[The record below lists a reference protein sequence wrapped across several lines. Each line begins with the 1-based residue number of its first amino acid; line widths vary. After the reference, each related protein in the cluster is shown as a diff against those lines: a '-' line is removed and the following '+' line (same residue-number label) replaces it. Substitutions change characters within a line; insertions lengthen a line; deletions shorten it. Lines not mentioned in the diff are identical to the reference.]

1 MSDNNDAKKN
11 PAEADASVSTFVSS
25 AIFTVAVSS
34 ILFLAFAILR
44 SRFPRVYAPKT
55 YMGPDRERPDTTSKG
70 LLGWIFGGR
79 RLNELEFVEKC
90 GLDAYMFMDFLNKS
104 FFLFLGFS
112 ILAIPILIPLNAYR
126 QLSLVGLNQF
136 TIGNVADQKRLWGHL
151 ILTVLFC
158 LTTLAMGI
166 LGVRR
171 YITRRQHYL
180 LTEHHSQSLQAT
192 TILVCGIPIG
202 DETLQSLHS
211 IFNVFPGGVKRIW
224 PAYSADDL
232 QKDVLKRITL
242 TDKLET
248 AECALIRA
256 KLKHQTGG
264 GTRRRPSGASSTN
277 MLNNQEMGGVA
288 TPPFP
293 PEKKPQHR
301 PAVFPMSLFA
311 SCCGAEKV
319 DSVSTYRQELAE
331 LDTSITT
338 RQLAGIAAMHENEDE
353 NKLSAAFVQFNSQL
367 GAHLAAQAVI
377 HRKTLTMQPRHLEVH
392 PKDVVWVNLGHSLKE
407 RNIRRAIA
415 AVLAF
420 LLIALWTIPVAFV
433 ASVAKLDAIVRFA
446 PFLKGVY
453 DLPKVV
459 VGIIQ
464 GILPPVGLA
473 VLMMVLPIIL
483 YKLTHLSGEV
493 LNSRKTLSVITSF
506 HWFSV
511 VHVLT
516 TLANGIFAAVQQI
529 KDNPSAVMSM
539 LSSTLPQAST
549 FFLSFILLS
558 FIQIPLM
565 LLQIGPLIMF
575 WVSKWRATTPRQVY
589 AAERTMGFVDWGTT
603 IPVHT
608 IAFAIGLIYSTI
620 QPIILPLMVFY
631 FGLYYLAFRYQFL
644 YVYRQPFD
652 SGGLIFPRIVDQVY
666 IALIIYEIVM
676 LGLFVLQKASG
687 QAAIMFVLLL
697 VSIAAI
703 VISRNSVFK
712 PLIQYLP
719 VEAFD
724 AGGGKSLGHHG
735 GDNFAGVGGKSSKD
749 EIENVDVEAAT
760 TSVTTTSAAATTSA
774 ATTSAA
780 ATTAAATPTA
790 AGYKG
795 FGSTGG
801 PSTLAFNPAMDEK
814 GITDPDSMAFVNP
827 GLRTQKQPVW
837 LPRDPAG
844 FTDTEISELNES
856 SIANTTESATMD
868 TKGKVAVEV
877 SQHVAAPGD
886 EFWE

>member
-1 MSDNNDAKKN
+1 MSDNNDGKTT
-11 PAEADASVSTFVSS
+11 PADADASVSTFVSS
-25 AIFTVAVSS
+25 VIFTVAISS

-44 SRFPRVYAPKT
+44 SRVPRVYAPKT

-112 ILAIPILIPLNAYR
+112 ILAIPILIPLNAFR

-136 TIGNVADQKRLWGHL
+136 TIGNVSDQKRLWGHL

-158 LTTLAMGI
+158 VATLGLGI

-180 LTEHHSQSLQAT
+180 LTERHSQSLQAT

-202 DETLQSLHS
+202 DETLHSLHS

-224 PAYSADDL
+224 PAYSAADL
-232 QKDVLKRITL
+232 QKDVLKRVTL

-248 AECALIRA
+248 VECALIRA

-264 GTRRRPSGASSTN
+264 GTGRRPSAASSTN
-277 MLNNQEMGGVA
+277 MLNNQEIGGA
-288 TPPFP
+288 GTSSFP
-293 PEKKPQHR
+293 QEKRPQHR
-301 PAVFPMSLFA
+301 PAAFPMSLFA
-311 SCCGAEKV
+311 SCCGAKKV
-319 DSVSTYRQELAE
+319 DSVSTYRQELAG
-331 LDTSITT
+331 LNNSIVT
-338 RQLAGIAAMHENEDE
+338 RQQAGIAAMHENEDE

-433 ASVAKLDAIVRFA
+433 ASVAKLDAIVKFA

-464 GILPPVGLA
+464 GILPPLGLA
-473 VLMMVLPIIL
+473 ILMMILPIIL

-511 VHVLT
+511 VHVLLVT
-516 TLANGIFAAVQQI
+516 TLANGIFAAVQEI

-558 FIQIPLM
+558 MIQIPLM

-620 QPIILPLMVFY
+620 QPIILPLMVIY

-676 LGLFVLQKASG
+676 LGLFVLQKAAG
-687 QAAIMFVLLL
+687 QAAIMFLVLLA
-697 VSIAAI
+697 SIGAI
-703 VISRNSVFK
+703 VISRNNVFK

-735 GDNFAGVGGKSSKD
+735 GDNFAGVGGSKK
-749 EIENVDVEAAT
+749 EIEDVDVEAAAN
-760 TSVTTTSAAATTSA
+760 SAAA
-774 ATTSAA
+774 
-780 ATTAAATPTA
+780 
-790 AGYKG
+790 GYNG
-795 FGSTGG
+795 LGSTGG
-801 PSTLAFNPAMDEK
+801 PSTLAFNPALNEK
-814 GITDPDSMAFVNP
+814 GVADSMAFMNP
-827 GLRTQKQPVW
+827 GLRTQGQPVW
-837 LPRDPAG
+837 LPKDPAG
-844 FTDTEISELNES
+844 FTDKEITELNES

-868 TKGKVAVEV
+868 PKGKVAVEV